1 MLFFVKVGA
10 RSAIVFSLFVRYT
23 CVCAFCTGR
32 KDICMRLIREIRH
45 IPARTG
51 HQKLIILR
59 PAGQKGPVPGILWIH
74 GGGYMTGMAA
84 MVYGSGGR
92 MLARKYGAVVVPP
105 GYRLAW
111 KKPYPAALEDCY
123 TALEYMADHAE
134 ELGIRRDQLIV
145 GGESAGGGLAAAV
158 CLYARDKG
166 RIPVAYQIPLY
177 PMLDCFDTPSSR
189 DNHGRNWNTR
199 RNHWGWKHYLG
210 DLYGSPSVP
219 KYASPSRETDY
230 TGLPPA
236 YTYVLDGEP
245 FLDET
250 RTYIRNR
257 QEAGVDAAVD
267 VYHGDFH
274 GFDVFFWTRNAKTA
288 KRKLCEHY
296 AARFAAPPQTPGE
309 PAPR

>member
-1 MLFFVKVGA
+1 
-10 RSAIVFSLFVRYT
+10 
-23 CVCAFCTGR
+23 
-32 KDICMRLIREIRH
+32 MRLIREIRH

-59 PAGQKGPVPGILWIH
+59 PAGQKQPVPGILWIH

-84 MVYGSGGR
+84 MVYASCGR
-92 MLARKYGAVVVPP
+92 MLARKYGAVVVSP

-134 ELGIRRDQLIV
+134 DLGIRRDQLIV

-158 CLYARDKG
+158 CLYARDRG
-166 RIPVAYQIPLY
+166 RIPVAFQIPLY

-189 DNHGRNWNTR
+189 DNHGHNWNTR

-250 RTYIRNR
+250 RTYIHNL
-257 QEAGVDAAVD
+257 QEAGVEAAVD

-274 GFDVFFWTRNAKTA
+274 GFDVFFWTKNAKTA

-296 AARFAAPPQTPGE
+296 AARFVSPAAARDGT
-309 PAPR
+309 ALR

>member
-1 MLFFVKVGA
+1 
-10 RSAIVFSLFVRYT
+10 
-23 CVCAFCTGR
+23 
-32 KDICMRLIREIRH
+32 MRLIREIRH

-59 PAGQKGPVPGILWIH
+59 PAVQKGPVPGILWIH

-84 MVYGSGGR
+84 MVYASCGR
-92 MLARKYGAVVVPP
+92 MLARKYGAVVVSP

-134 ELGIRRDQLIV
+134 ELGIRKDQLIV

-158 CLYARDKG
+158 CLYARDQG
-166 RIPVAYQIPLY
+166 RIPVAFQIPLY

-230 TGLPPA
+230 AGLPPA

-250 RTYIRNR
+250 RAYIRSL

-267 VYHGDFH
+267 VYHGNFH
-274 GFDVFFWTRNAKTA
+274 GFDAFFWTRNARTA
-288 KRKLCEHY
+288 KRKLCERY
-296 AARFAAPPQTPGE
+296 AARFVEKNAAGGNNG
-309 PAPR
+309 